1 MAKKQAKK
9 SIKIKVNDNLPIL
22 LVDNLTIST
31 RSDGLHIVRF
41 TTQLQEGIKE
51 QARMMIPENSM
62 KAMLD
67 VLCSHSNYYPAKPR
81 SKKKK

>member
-1 MAKKQAKK
+1 MATRKEEQ
-9 SIKIKVNDNLPIL
+9 SIQIKINDNLPIL

-67 VLCSHSNYYPAKPR
+67 VLCSHCDYYPAKPR